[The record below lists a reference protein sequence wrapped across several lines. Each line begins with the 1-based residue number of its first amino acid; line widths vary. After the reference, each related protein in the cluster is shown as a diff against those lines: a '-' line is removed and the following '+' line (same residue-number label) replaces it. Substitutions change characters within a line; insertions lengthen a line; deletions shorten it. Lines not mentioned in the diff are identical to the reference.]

1 MKKIFFLMFALASF
15 LFAVVNL
22 NTATLEELK
31 SLKGIGETK
40 ARAILDYRKEQN
52 FTSIEELKKVK
63 GIGEKTFEEL
73 KDSIVVE

>member
-1 MKKIFFLMFALASF
+1 MKKIFFLMFVLASF
-15 LFAVVNL
+15 LFAAVNL